1 MAVTFEVIH
10 KDIAGRVGK
19 LKAGDKMMRTPGLL
33 PVVNPHLQIIPP
45 SEMKK
50 MGVEGIITNA
60 YIFNRITIFVNI
72 CPVIG
77 LGSAV

>member
-10 KDIAGRVGK
+10 KDIAGRIGK
-19 LKAGDKMMRTPGLL
+19 LKAGERQLRTPALL

-45 SEMKK
+45 AEMKK

-60 YIFNRITIFVNI
+60 YTFSKSKSSENRQK
-72 CPVIG
+72 P
-77 LGSAV
+77 AVSMMS